1 MLLVFVNI
9 WFFTF
14 APHFITYSWAL
25 TGLAIFRDDNN
36 MSLQDLPI
44 LILENIIDYL
54 WYDELISLSRTN
66 KYFEEKVTNQ
76 VIECSQFPQPS
87 IEGLSRKQLR
97 KPILRLDILCELD
110 EYNYGSRSFEDFLQR
125 LLIYLRAVNLTR
137 VGDLTLW
144 INLKQTQEW
153 NKIIG

>member
-1 MLLVFVNI
+1 
-9 WFFTF
+9 
-14 APHFITYSWAL
+14 
-25 TGLAIFRDDNN
+25 

-110 EYNYGSRSFEDFLQR
+110 EYNYGSRSVEDFLQR